1 MWARI
6 KTYASHKN
14 KFGEQTNME
23 WVAWWMSLTH
33 ENTIEMEKNWN
44 FCLLPGGSRNGEG
57 RCHRFV
63 FSESVASWTF
73 DSLREFDFDI
83 LTSGRKVNHL
93 VPTIRWQGIIGARHW
108 GLCFLSASV
117 NEERRTWSSSNWT
130 SLHKTLDL
138 DTMACWLHRINACKS
153 DN

>member
-14 KFGEQTNME
+14 NFGEQTNKE

-33 ENTIEMEKNWN
+33 EKYNWN
-44 FCLLPGGSRNGEG
+44 GKNLKFCLLSGGSRNGEG
-57 RCHRFV
+57 RCNRFV
-63 FSESVASWTF
+63 FSESAASWTF
-73 DSLREFDFDI
+73 DRREFDFDI
-83 LTSGRKVNHL
+83 LTPGREVNHL

-117 NEERRTWSSSNWT
+117 NEERRTRSSCNWT